1 MDQSTRTD
9 SGTRADNNVNAITS
23 AHACISYFSLRPGA
37 PAPSSAKSRTT
48 VYWLPLAIGVSPHQ
62 GHRTGTDGH
71 GDERRIDD
79 RHDTPLHGSNKCLQI
94 PLFAASVQPSDG
106 APTRSCLPTPGC
118 WAPLVQPMF

>member
-23 AHACISYFSLRPGA
+23 ANACISYFSLRPGA

-62 GHRTGTDGH
+62 GHRTGTATNGESMTDTMPPCTVATH
-71 GDERRIDD
+71 VCRSHSSLHRYSRRMV
-79 RHDTPLHGSNKCLQI
+79 HQPVHVCQPLG
-94 PLFAASVQPSDG
+94 VG
-106 APTRSCLPTPGC
+106 LP
-118 WAPLVQPMF
+118 

>member
-9 SGTRADNNVNAITS
+9 SGTCDHIGTCLHLLLLASTGGSGTIVRKITDHCVLAS
-23 AHACISYFSLRPGA
+23 VSHRSVSTP
-37 PAPSSAKSRTT
+37 RT
-48 VYWLPLAIGVSPHQ
+48 S
-62 GHRTGTDGH
+62 DGH

-118 WAPLVQPMF
+118 WAPLVKPMF